1 MPASRRPAAV
11 PASVAR
17 ATPAGRGTSPP
28 GPIPFMKTS
37 RFQRSRPA
45 AIASSGSRRLLFT
58 SLLAALVL
66 AGPAAAAA
74 EPAPPPAVELAF
86 PLVDLAGTRHDLGDD
101 PGGRVRV
108 IVFLSTECPI
118 ANGSLPALAAA
129 ARRFARGAD
138 LFGVVSDPT
147 VSRAAAARHFAGF
160 DVPYPVLF
168 DASGKLREALGPTHV
183 PEAFVVDPAGRL
195 VYRGAIDNAWEA
207 VGRRRPQTERHFL
220 TDAVAATIAGR
231 PVSPSRTAPVGCPI
245 EPPPAAADT
254 TAVSYCRDIA
264 PIVQARCLGCHRDGQ
279 AAPFPLADYGQVA
292 KRAGQIVEVTR
303 ARTMPPWM
311 PAAGHEPLV
320 GERRLTDREIDLL
333 AAWER
338 AGRPRG
344 DEDDLPPAPRFAAG
358 WQLGEPDLVVRL
370 AEPFTVPADGPD
382 ILRNFVIPLDVPEDK
397 LVSAIEFHPGN
408 PRVVHHAVLFLDA
421 HGVARRLDAATPE
434 PGYERFGGPG
444 FLPSGALG
452 GWSVGNTPRHL
463 PGGMGRHLK
472 KGSDLVV
479 QMHYHPTGRPETDRS
494 EIGIFFVKKPIAESL
509 AEPARL
515 VGSIWAASYRID
527 MAPGD
532 AAYAGRASYVLP
544 REVIMV
550 GVVPHMHLLGRSMR
564 ATATLPDGTVRPL
577 VDVPDWNYSWQDEYL
592 FERPFPL
599 PAGTRLDVAAVW
611 DNSAGNPSNPSSPP
625 RRVTW
630 GDGTT
635 DEMMFCFFLI
645 AAPRTEDLV
654 HVIFDNLAHDARQ
667 PRPAALAPRRRLTHA
682 AGGSRR
688 IPRSSRCRCRRSR
701 GR

>member
-1 MPASRRPAAV
+1 MTTSGFHRGCDAV
-11 PASVAR
+11 
-17 ATPAGRGTSPP
+17 
-28 GPIPFMKTS
+28 
-37 RFQRSRPA
+37 
-45 AIASSGSRRLLFT
+45 IASLRSSSLSFN
-58 SLLAALVL
+58 SLLAALML
-66 AGPAAAAA
+66 AATAATAA
-74 EPAPPPAVELAF
+74 EPPPTPAADLSF
-86 PLVDLAGTRHDLGDD
+86 PLVDLAGARHDLGGD

-118 ANGSLPALAAA
+118 ANGSLPALATT
-129 ARRFARGAD
+129 ARRFARDAD
-138 LFGVVSDPT
+138 IFGVVSDPT
-147 VSRAAAARHFAGF
+147 VSRAAAARHFTGF

-183 PEAFVVDPAGRL
+183 PEAFVVDSAGRL

-207 VGRRRPQTERHFL
+207 VGRRRPYAERQFL
-220 TDAVAATIAGR
+220 ADAVAAAIAGR
-231 PVSPSRTAPVGCPI
+231 SVSPSRTVPVGCPI
-245 EPPPAAADT
+245 EPPPAAADA

-279 AAPFPLADYGQVA
+279 AAPFPLAEYEQVA

-303 ARTMPPWM
+303 TRTMPPWM
-311 PAAGHEPLV
+311 PAAGHERLV
-320 GERRLTDREIDLL
+320 GERRLTDRELDLL

-344 DEDDLPPAPRFAAG
+344 DEADLPPAPRFAAG
-358 WQLGEPDLVVRL
+358 WQLGEPDLVVRMP
-370 AEPFTVPADGPD
+370 EPFTVPAGGPD
-382 ILRNFVIPLDVPEDK
+382 ILRNFVIPLDVPQDK

-434 PGYERFGGPG
+434 TGYEKFGGPG

-494 EIGIFFVKKPIAESL
+494 EIGIFFVKKPFVESL

-515 VGSIWAASYRID
+515 VGSIWAASYQID

-532 AAYAGRASYVLP
+532 EAYAGRASYVLP

-564 ATATLPDGTVRPL
+564 ATATLPDGTVRTL

-599 PAGTRLDVAAVW
+599 PAGTRLDVTAMW
-611 DNSAGNPSNPSSPP
+611 DNSAGNPSNPNSPP

-645 AAPRTEDLV
+645 AGSRTEDLV
-654 HVIFDNLAHDARQ
+654 HVILDNLTHDARQ
-667 PRPAALAPRRRLTHA
+667 PRPAAPAPRRGLTPA
-682 AGGSRR
+682 AGGSRK
-688 IPRSSRCRCRRSR
+688 IPRSSRCRCRRSHDR
-701 GR
+701 